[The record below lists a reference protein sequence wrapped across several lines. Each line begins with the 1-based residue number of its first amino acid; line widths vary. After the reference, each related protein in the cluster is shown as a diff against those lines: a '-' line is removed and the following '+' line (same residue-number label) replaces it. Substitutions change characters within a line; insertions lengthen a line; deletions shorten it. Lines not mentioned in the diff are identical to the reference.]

1 MSHKIKFADE
11 DSQSSFTPEMDS
23 RHLVRD
29 LFLHLETSR
38 DVAIVEEF
46 PEEIEYWSVATNG
59 EPTLRRHTAHASGR
73 TRDGVHIVFEA
84 MSLREQRS
92 HRGLR
97 QRTAD
102 LQAHYARINVR
113 YILVDERTLH
123 KQPAFD
129 NLRIMWQH
137 KRSDGQHPD
146 IDLTAGRVLE
156 QPLPLEIRELARCL
170 APEAAGAVPGAQT
183 VEDLCGSLVF
193 TAVLQLA
200 MAGVIEVDLDR
211 PFSGSSV
218 VRPADGLIRAGCKP
232 RISVAA

>member
-11 DSQSSFTPEMDS
+11 DSQSSFTPETDS
-23 RHLVRD
+23 RRLVRD

-92 HRGLR
+92 RRGLR

-102 LQAHYARINVR
+102 LQAHYARTNVR

-156 QPLPLEIRELARCL
+156 QPLPLEIRELARRL
-170 APEAAGAVPGAQT
+170 EPDAMHGLQT

-211 PFSGSSV
+211 PLSGSSV
-218 VRPADGLIRAGCKP
+218 VRFANGLIRAGCKP